1 MSVSKRLFCI
11 GILILTIIIYHTFY
25 TTEDM
30 VNHMELILDQIERK
44 IVDQID
50 KATSSNTVLVKS
62 VRHDDKDE
70 NKLKSECRFR

>member
-1 MSVSKRLFCI
+1 
-11 GILILTIIIYHTFY
+11 
-25 TTEDM
+25 M

-44 IVDQID
+44 LVDQID